1 MRHGPSYGRR
11 AAAADVGCVTLA
23 PLVEEFGVPGQRV
36 DLAHWSIGTP
46 GSDQRNFSLTT
57 LQSFI
62 NYNFGHG
69 LAAGFSSQTTRDGDR
84 PDGQQWT
91 VPVGGTISPVLK
103 IGHQPLSL
111 AGGAFY
117 NVARPPGASEWQLRF
132 QITFLFPE

>member
-1 MRHGPSYGRR
+1 MATSPMASN
-11 AAAADVGCVTLA
+11 
-23 PLVEEFGVPGQRV
+23 GQ
-36 DLAHWSIGTP
+36 
-46 GSDQRNFSLTT
+46 
-57 LQSFI
+57 
-62 NYNFGHG
+62 
-69 LAAGFSSQTTRDGDR
+69 
-84 PDGQQWT
+84 